1 MANDPAPWLTTMGEI
16 DGTNWSPAEGKPNPK
31 IQAWLRSIA
40 AGYPNMAAYCNAVVD
55 DEYFSWCGLT
65 VAYCMT
71 TAKIAPVFGTTDVTR
86 FLYAAA
92 WLGWGTPVTSTPK
105 PGDVLVFDFGGG
117 DHHVTLFEKDNGDGT
132 YSCHGGNQSHT
143 VNLTNFPKKYLM
155 GIRRPSVGDLLPQ
168 VVAGTLAPGAEGRAV
183 AALQSALASQGFDT
197 GGIDGEFGPLTSAA
211 VSGFQRAHN
220 LSVTGSADPETLQA
234 LGVAADVSP
243 QPDKSTGEP
252 TMQVQNL
259 LMTLVEALINKQ
271 QSPAAPAPQPQGPV
285 DINQL
290 LQVAI
295 AALTGQI
302 PPAQPAGG
310 ATTTAG
316 APAGTAPPI
325 LSVIDQ
331 IFGGQALAGKKTL
344 LAVIAY
350 VVLAILQATG
360 VMGTATGD
368 TATPTGQILTT
379 LIGAFAALGG
389 AAKVDRLTQALG
401 QAASQ
406 NTSAQK

>member
-1 MANDPAPWLTTMGEI
+1 MANDPTPWLTTMGEL
-16 DGTNWSPAEGKPNPK
+16 DGTNWSPADGKPNPK

-40 AGYPNMAAYCNAVVD
+40 AAYPNMATYCNAVVND
-55 DEYFSWCGLT
+55 DYFSWCGLT

-71 TAKIAPVFGTTDVTR
+71 TAKIAPVFGTTEVTQ

-92 WLGWGTPVTSTPK
+92 WLGWGAPVTDNSPK
-105 PGDVLVFDFGGG
+105 PGDVLIFDFGGG
-117 DHHVTLFEKDNGDGT
+117 DHHVTLFQKDNGDGS

-143 VNLTNFPKKYLM
+143 VNLTNFPKRKLM
-155 GIRRPSVGDLLPQ
+155 GIRRPIVGDTLPQ

-183 AALQSALASQGFDT
+183 TALQSALASQGIDP

-220 LSVTGSADPETLQA
+220 LSVTGSADPQTLQA
-234 LGVAADVSP
+234 LGVATDVSP

-252 TMQVQNL
+252 TMQAQNL
-259 LMTLVEALINKQ
+259 LMTLVDALIKKQ
-271 QSPAAPAPQPQGPV
+271 QSPAAPAPQMQGPV

-295 AALTGQI
+295 AALTGQV
-302 PPAQPAGG
+302 PPAQTAGG

-316 APAGTAPPI
+316 APAGIAPPT

-350 VVLAILQATG
+350 VIVAILQATG

-401 QAASQ
+401 QT
-406 NTSAQK
+406 TSAQK